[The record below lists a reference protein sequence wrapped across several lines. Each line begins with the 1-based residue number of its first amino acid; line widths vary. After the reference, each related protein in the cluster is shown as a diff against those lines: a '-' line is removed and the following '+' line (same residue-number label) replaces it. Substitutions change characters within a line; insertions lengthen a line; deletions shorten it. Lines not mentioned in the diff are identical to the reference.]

1 MLLIKNYRPPTPDN
15 LQRLKSRLGLSGVS
29 MARLA
34 GLARDSQWR
43 KYTGG
48 KVVRHMN
55 MHMLFFLAAQLTL
68 NAQQLAAI
76 VEIMRE
82 IGAGLELDAEP
93 GSDEPPRARPVNRD
107 AGT

>member
-1 MLLIKNYRPPTPDN
+1 MLLIRAYRPPSADN
-15 LQRLKSRLGLSGVS
+15 LQRLKSRLGLSGVR
-29 MARLA
+29 MAHLA
-34 GLARDSQWR
+34 GLTRDSQWR

-76 VEIMRE
+76 IEIMRE
-82 IGAGLELDAEP
+82 AGAGIDLDADAGVGE
-93 GSDEPPRARPVNRD
+93 EARARRNSHTP
-107 AGT
+107 